1 MAGKPCNK
9 CVQRSPDFTYVPYL
23 FSSVK
28 RLQMPET
35 KEQSGFRTLNVRKLF
50 LKCDSLQFS
59 LASRQS
65 NKPFRPLF
73 HAGRNA

>member
-1 MAGKPCNK
+1 
-9 CVQRSPDFTYVPYL
+9 
-23 FSSVK
+23 
-28 RLQMPET
+28 
-35 KEQSGFRTLNVRKLF
+35 LNVRKLF
-50 LKCDSLQFS
+50 LKRDSLQFS